1 MVQFCDLRLQFDID
15 IKEFKIWVY
24 REPLTELLKVT
35 WQVFCVTSEVY
46 DVRLQRGEVG
56 FHVCHL
62 PESF

>member
-24 REPLTELLKVT
+24 REPLTAEGHVT
-35 WQVFCVTSEVY
+35 SLCVMSEVY